1 MGPID
6 FIIIGV
12 VLGIVALALWYVIRQ
27 KKRGAKC
34 IGCPSGCDCGKSDK
48 KSGEESCS
56 CGCSSCGGTCGGSCG
71 SADAPADG
79 DTK

>member
-12 VLGIVALALWYVIRQ
+12 VLGIVALATWYVIRQ

-34 IGCPSGCDCGKSDK
+34 IGCPSGCDCGKADK

-56 CGCSSCGGTCGGSCG
+56 CGCSSCSGTCGGNCG
-71 SADAPADG
+71 AADAPADG
-79 DTK
+79 DTE